1 MGRKS
6 KRTKSQMIGNGAT
19 QQTPDFSNRT
29 IKRLP
34 QYLRLLRQMQDK
46 GESFA
51 SAAVIAHELMI
62 DPIVVRKDLAGTG
75 VSGKPRIGF
84 PVNALIL
91 AIQRLLGWN
100 LEMNAILVGAGRL
113 GSALLGYPGFLK
125 HGFKIVAA
133 FDNREDLPESISG
146 VPIYPLE
153 QMSEVVTKLNVS
165 IGIITVPAG
174 AAQSAA
180 DGLIA
185 AGVKG
190 IWNFTPIC
198 LHTPERVK
206 VRHEDLASS
215 LAVLSH
221 SIVTGNL

>member
-1 MGRKS
+1 MKGKIIS
-6 KRTKSQMIGNGAT
+6 KNQL
-19 QQTPDFSNRT
+19 Q
-29 IKRLP
+29 RLP
-34 QYLRLLRQMQDK
+34 FYLSYLKNKYNEGVEYISSPQI
-46 GESFA
+46 
-51 SAAVIAHELMI
+51 AAGLGLSEEQ
-62 DPIVVRKDLAGTG
+62 VRKDLALI
-75 VSGKPRIGF
+75 SRSCGKPKMGRS
-84 PVNALIL
+84 VETLIL
-91 AIQRLLGWN
+91 DLEEYLGYRNTNKAI
-100 LEMNAILVGAGRL
+100 IVGAGHL
-113 GSALLGYPGFLK
+113 GCALLAYQGFAKYGLD
-125 HGFKIVAA
+125 IVAA

>member
-6 KRTKSQMIGNGAT
+6 KRTKSQVIGNGVT